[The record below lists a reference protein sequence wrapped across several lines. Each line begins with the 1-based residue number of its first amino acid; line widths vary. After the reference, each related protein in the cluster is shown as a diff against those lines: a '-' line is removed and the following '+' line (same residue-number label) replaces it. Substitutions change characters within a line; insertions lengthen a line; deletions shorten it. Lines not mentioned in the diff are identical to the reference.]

1 MLNTDFWWL
10 SPEEVRRYGYI
21 DLFHQEPYSDEPNTN
36 KGPLSCPMLQSR
48 RRYSL
53 EFISQW
59 KAKFKSINV
68 FRSFALFSTDT
79 DGEEI
84 IGPFLLDIDRTFE
97 KDGGYLA
104 DLGKALEDTR
114 SLINEYCSNLKD
126 EDYRILFTGHKGFH
140 IEIHPRVISMP
151 PNVDRWQH
159 FKNKRKE
166 INNRFGNAFVD
177 KFHSHVRLHNSINSW
192 IDYSGQRIYSMNFEV
207 NTNELFSLT
216 VEDISARAK
225 NLAFGALEL

>member
-1 MLNTDFWWL
+1 M
-10 SPEEVRRYGYI
+10 
-21 DLFHQEPYSDEPNTN
+21 
-36 KGPLSCPMLQSR
+36 
-48 RRYSL
+48 